1 MVRRKNVRTRGK
13 ISFSNYFRKFKDGD
27 SVAVVMERSL
37 ANNLPK
43 RIQGKTGVVKGKRGR
58 SQSLPRKTHG
68 GIAFPIGHKP
78 QDARTAPPTIGSD
91 EQSYQGKRRKENQ
104 LRKGPS
110 DGANSFPNTRP
121 GATAKSSGR
130 TQGPSFSEG

>member
-58 SQSLPRKTHG
+58 SYIVDLKDQKKLKQFL
-68 GIAFPIGHKP
+68 IEPIHLKK
-78 QDARTAPPTIGSD
+78 I
-91 EQSYQGKRRKENQ
+91 EQKR
-104 LRKGPS
+104 
-110 DGANSFPNTRP
+110 
-121 GATAKSSGR
+121 
-130 TQGPSFSEG
+130 